1 MFANQKIY
9 ISQNNPNISTKS
21 QNINISNHKEK
32 NLSLFSK
39 KINLEHREF
48 GNDLTN
54 IALTVFEKSNII
66 SNKPMLKAIELI
78 KANIKNKERSREK
91 SLIKD
96 KNQNVLKNSKNKLKD
111 IKKRQTWKMAHGE
124 VEPGK
129 KLKEEE
135 VI

>member
-91 SLIKD
+91 SLIKE
-96 KNQNVLKNSKNKLKD
+96 KNKNVIKNSKNNEDDD
-111 IKKRQTWKMAHGE
+111 IDEENIKSKYSKISTKRKYGW
-124 VEPGK
+124 
-129 KLKEEE
+129 
-135 VI
+135 